1 MRIVSTDPPVVEW
14 YADDWSLNAEQ
25 STGTFGGRTLWPWYA
40 RGEASWHQLAIGLL
54 AEEKQQ
60 LAFSSDKA
68 TNLEIEWM
76 NYIAG
81 PSLEILGE
89 QLTEAVDTNFIPYAP
104 TLGQYVTEEEAAQRY
119 ANLQQFNERQG
130 HFWIGTGP
138 FYLQRAFP
146 VEGTVILQ
154 RYPEYPDPAARY
166 SGFAAAPVPVVEI
179 DGPGRVTIGE
189 EVTYDV
195 FVDFAGEPYANEDI
209 SGVTY
214 LVFDASGALV
224 AQGDAVAESDGYFT
238 VTLGS
243 DVTEGLEAGSN
254 TLEIVVVSN
263 LVALPGSAS
272 FEFVTAP

>member
-1 MRIVSTDPPVVEW
+1 
-14 YADDWSLNAEQ
+14 
-25 STGTFGGRTLWPWYA
+25 
-40 RGEASWHQLAIGLL
+40 
-54 AEEKQQ
+54 
-60 LAFSSDKA
+60 
-68 TNLEIEWM
+68 
-76 NYIAG
+76 
-81 PSLEILGE
+81 
-89 QLTEAVDTNFIPYAP
+89 
-104 TLGQYVTEEEAAQRY
+104 
-119 ANLQQFNERQG
+119 
-130 HFWIGTGP
+130 
-138 FYLQRAFP
+138 
-146 VEGTVILQ
+146 
-154 RYPEYPDPAARY
+154 
-166 SGFAAAPVPVVEI
+166 
-179 DGPGRVTIGE
+179 VTIGE

-272 FEFVTAP
+272 YEFVTAP